1 MKSNIK
7 VYKKSFADEETK
19 IPKLINTNLKSK
31 TNVKLNLEDR
41 VIKEMISILK
51 NEGVNKISI
60 FGSFARNQAGKNS
73 DIDILVNFSR
83 KMSYFEFV
91 NIEDRLSNLIGRKVD
106 LLTEK
111 SISPYIISN
120 IKKDEVILYESK

>member
-41 VIKEMISILK
+41 VIKKMISILK